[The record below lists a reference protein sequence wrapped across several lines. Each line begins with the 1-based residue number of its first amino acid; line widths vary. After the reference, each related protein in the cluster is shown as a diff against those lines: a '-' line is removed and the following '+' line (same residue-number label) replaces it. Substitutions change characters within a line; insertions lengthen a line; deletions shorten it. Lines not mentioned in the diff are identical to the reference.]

1 MVVVVVGGWVVRRQS
16 CGGDE
21 ESLTAQLPPTAR
33 PQASSGGSPL
43 LEAPCKGGGG
53 SSPTWRGY
61 HDLKD
66 VIEFRK
72 MMDLPSSETSSEE
85 WESEE
90 SHQRLAS
97 APSWPCI
104 TEELPAF
111 CAI

>member
-1 MVVVVVGGWVVRRQS
+1 MVTRPNSLAVERWGELSRKALFIVWKVRN
-16 CGGDE
+16 
-21 ESLTAQLPPTAR
+21 
-33 PQASSGGSPL
+33 
-43 LEAPCKGGGG
+43 
-53 SSPTWRGY
+53 RGY